1 MNSMNTDFRA
11 NNFQFKNED
20 GSVLVLALIIMVLL
34 TLMGMAATKTSTIE
48 VQIAA
53 NENYHRLAFYSAE
66 AALAYM
72 IKTKALYYDDNIT
85 VNAGLNFPNNADSSE
100 KYTLGSTQKFN
111 GSVEYQGAT
120 VPPQGSGFEVG
131 GTLQYKAHRYAAI
144 STGYGPSGAQSQVQV
159 GFYRIGF

>member
-1 MNSMNTDFRA
+1 MNIKILLT
-11 NNFQFKNED
+11 NED
-20 GSVLVLALIIMVLL
+20 GSVLVAALIILVLL

-53 NENYHRLAFYSAE
+53 NESYHRLAFYSAE

-85 VNAGLNFPNNADSSE
+85 ENAGLNFPDNADSTAR
-100 KYTLGSTQKFN
+100 YTLGSTQEFN
-111 GSVEYQGAT
+111 GNVGYMGWS
-120 VPPQGSGFEVG
+120 VPPAGSGFEVG

>member
-20 GSVLVLALIIMVLL
+20 GSVLVIALVIMVLL
-34 TLMGMAATKTSTIE
+34 TLMGMAATTTSTIE

-66 AALAYM
+66 AALAYV

-85 VNAGLNFPNNADSSE
+85 VGDPAYFPNDADSSA
-100 KYTLGSTQKFN
+100 KQTLGSTQKFN
-111 GSVEYQGAT
+111 GGVQYQGSS
-120 VPPQGSGFEVG
+120 VPPAGSGFEVG
-131 GTLQYKAHRYAAI
+131 GTTEYKAHRYVAT
-144 STGYGPSGAQSQVQV
+144 STGYGPAGAQSQVEA

>member
-20 GSVLVLALIIMVLL
+20 GSVLVLALMIMVLL
-34 TLMGMAATKTSTIE
+34 TLMGMAATTTSTIE

-53 NENYHRLAFYSAE
+53 NENYHKLAFYSAE

-72 IKTKALYYDDNIT
+72 VKTKALYYDDNIT
-85 VNAGLNFPNNADSSE
+85 ENDPAYFPNNADSSE
-100 KYTLGSTQKFN
+100 KYTLGSTQEFN
-111 GSVEYQGAT
+111 GSVEYQGWS
-120 VPPQGSGFEVG
+120 VPPAGSGFEVG
-131 GTLQYKAHRYAAI
+131 GATEYKAHRYAAI
-144 STGYGPSGAQSQVQV
+144 STGYGPSGAQSRVQV

>member
-1 MNSMNTDFRA
+1 M
-11 NNFQFKNED
+11 
-20 GSVLVLALIIMVLL
+20 VLALIVMILL
-34 TLMGMAATKTSTIE
+34 TLMGMAATTTSTIE

-85 VNAGLNFPNNADSSE
+85 EGDPAYFPDTSDSSA

-111 GSVEYQGAT
+111 GSVEYQGWS
-120 VPPQGSGFEVG
+120 VPPAGSGFEVG
-131 GTLQYKAHRYAAI
+131 GTTEYKAHRYAAI
-144 STGYGPSGAQSQVQV
+144 STGYGSSGAQSQVEV